1 VIKYV
6 ETIDR
11 KEESNMK
18 LGIVGLPNVG
28 KSTLFNSL
36 TKAGAESANYPFC
49 TIDPNVGIVAVPDKR
64 LDVLAKMHDS
74 AKVVPATIE
83 FVDIAGLVKGA
94 SHGEGLGNQ
103 FLANIRE
110 VDAIVHV
117 VRCFEDSNVVHV
129 DGSVKPLRDIETINF
144 ELIFSD
150 LEVLDRRIAK
160 QSKGARNDKALAKE
174 VELLK
179 KLKAHLEDGKLAK
192 TFVIEDEDE
201 AQIIADC
208 NLLTDKPVIFAAN
221 VSEDDLSDDGASNEY
236 VSQVKEYA
244 KEFDCE
250 VFVVCAQ
257 IEQEIAELDEEEKAM
272 FLEDLGLTE
281 SGLEKLIRASYSLL
295 GLISYL
301 TAGPME
307 SKAWTIKKG
316 TKAPQAAGKIHSDF
330 ERGFI
335 RADVVSYDDLV
346 ALGSNAA
353 AKEKGLVR
361 SEGKEYVVQDGDVVL
376 FKFNV

>member
-1 VIKYV
+1 
-6 ETIDR
+6 
-11 KEESNMK
+11 MK

-49 TIDPNVGIVAVPDKR
+49 TIDPNIGIVAVPDPR
-64 LDVLAKMHDS
+64 LAVLSDMYDS
-74 AKVVPATIE
+74 AKIVPATIE

-94 SHGEGLGNQ
+94 SKGEGLGNQ

-129 DGSVKPLRDIETINF
+129 DGTIDPLRDIETINY

-150 LEVLDRRIAK
+150 IEVLERRIAK
-160 QSKGARNDKALAKE
+160 QTRAAKNDKKIAAE
-174 VELLK
+174 VAFLNRIK
-179 KLKAHLEDGKLAK
+179 DHLEEGKLVK
-192 TFVIEDEDE
+192 TFVTEDEEEKAMLDE
-201 AQIIADC
+201 C

-221 VSEDDLSDDGASNEY
+221 VSEDDLADNGDSNPY
-236 VSQVKEYA
+236 VGVVREYA
-244 KEFDCE
+244 ASCDAG

-257 IEQEIAELDEEEKAM
+257 IEQEIAELDDDEKAE
-272 FLEDLGLTE
+272 FLEDLGLEE
-281 SGLEKLIRASYSLL
+281 SGLEKLVSASYSLL

-301 TAGPME
+301 TAGPIE

-335 RADVVSYDDLV
+335 KADVISYDDLIEN
-346 ALGSNAA
+346 GSMAA
-353 AKEKGLVR
+353 AREKGLVR
-361 SEGKEYVVQDGDVVL
+361 SEGKEYVMQDGDVVL